1 MSTPSALPRAH
12 RHLPALD
19 GIRGLAIALVLLCHF
34 APAGDETLRW
44 HGVGLG
50 HAIGNA
56 LCRVSRS
63 GWCGVDLF
71 FVLSGFLI
79 TGILA
84 DARESAGYFR
94 NFYIRRGLRVLPLYY
109 GVLLVCLVILPHFFA
124 ATDPGAREVIEHP
137 LPLWTH
143 TANLAI
149 AAHGKWYL
157 GGGMLGMN
165 QFWSL
170 AIEEQFYLVWPIVV
184 LLLPRQRVMQACI
197 GVFLLSLTTR
207 LGLALRGA
215 TDVTIYTFT
224 LCRLDGLAAGGWLAL
239 ALRGPAEMKSLVRP
253 AWLIAAASG
262 VGLILLARASG
273 TWSLDRSGIVGQTLL
288 YSFLALFFAASMVL
302 VLAGPAML
310 GRIFSHPLARFLGR
324 YSYGLYIF
332 NSLLDPIFDVWFP
345 ARLINRV
352 VHWYALAAGLHI
364 LLSVVGTVAVAML
377 SYHLFEKHFLRLK
390 DVFAG
395 DRATMP
401 RKVLAGSAS
410 DGGPVRH
417 ATQLGGRPTVACASG

>member
-1 MSTPSALPRAH
+1 MERLLPANSGRKAY
-12 RHLPALD
+12 LPALD
-19 GIRGLAIALVLLCHF
+19 GVRGLAIALVLLCHF
-34 APAGDETLRW
+34 APAGDDAMRW
-44 HGVGLG
+44 HGVSIG

-84 DARESAGYFR
+84 DSRESVGYFR

-124 ATDPGAREVIEHP
+124 ATNPGAREVIEHP

-149 AAHGKWYL
+149 AAHGTWYL

-184 LLLPRQRVMQACI
+184 LLLPRPRAMQACGGLI
-197 GVFLLSLTTR
+197 LLSLALR

-215 TDVTIYTFT
+215 TPITIFTFT
-224 LCRLDGLAAGGWLAL
+224 FCRLDGLVAGGWLAL
-239 ALRGPAEMKSLVRP
+239 AIRGTADMKSMLRP
-253 AWLIAAASG
+253 AWLIFGACG
-262 VGLILLARASG
+262 IVLILLARAGG
-273 TWSLDRSGIVGQTLL
+273 TWSLDRSGIVNQTLL
-288 YSFLALFFAASMVL
+288 YSVLAVFFAAGMVL
-302 VLAGPAML
+302 VLAGPGML
-310 GRIFSHPLARFLGR
+310 GEIFSHPLLRFLGR

-345 ARLINRV
+345 ARLINHL

-364 LLSVVGTVAVAML
+364 VLSVAGTVAAAVI

-395 DRATMP
+395 PWQRLPASVCRIQRLEAAAT
-401 RKVLAGSAS
+401 
-410 DGGPVRH
+410 
-417 ATQLGGRPTVACASG
+417 